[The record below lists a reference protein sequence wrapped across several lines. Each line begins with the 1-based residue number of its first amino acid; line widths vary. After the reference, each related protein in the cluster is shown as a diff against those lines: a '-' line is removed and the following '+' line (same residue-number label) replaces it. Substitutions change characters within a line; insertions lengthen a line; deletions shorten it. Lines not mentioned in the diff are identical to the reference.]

1 MRLVSGIVAFLV
13 ILTATPGL
21 GMSPGA
27 AEAATCADFPT
38 QAVAQSY
45 LRDNPSDPDG
55 LDADG
60 DGIACESNPCPCDLS
75 PVRRAAIDATAT
87 PRAVET
93 PAPEPQPGEPTPAA
107 PSPEK
112 PSDPTPSAKSPD
124 KPAEAKATA
133 PAMIDPRTGMRVV
146 VVSADVYNTVAAA
159 YVEGRDAGEVYRSLT
174 GAITPPSTGDA
185 GLAMR

>member
-1 MRLVSGIVAFLV
+1 MRLVSGILAFLM
-13 ILTATPGL
+13 ILVAVPGL
-21 GMSPGA
+21 ATSPRA

-45 LRDNPSDPDG
+45 LRDNPSDPAG
-55 LDADG
+55 LDTDG

-75 PVRRAAIDATAT
+75 PVGRAAIDATAT
-87 PRAVET
+87 PRSVET
-93 PAPEPQPGEPTPAA
+93 PAPAPQPGRPTPAA

-112 PSDPTPSAKSPD
+112 PV
-124 KPAEAKATA
+124 EAKATE
-133 PAMIDPRTGMRVV
+133 PAMIDPATGMRVV

-185 GLAMR
+185 GLVTR

>member
-1 MRLVSGIVAFLV
+1 MRLLSGIVALLMIFAV
-13 ILTATPGL
+13 TTGL
-21 GMSPGA
+21 GTPPPA

-93 PAPEPQPGEPTPAA
+93 PAPQPQPGESTPAA

-112 PSDPTPSAKSPD
+112 PGEPAPSAKSPD
-124 KPAEAKATA
+124 KPGEAKATA
-133 PAMIDPRTGMRVV
+133 PAIIDPRTGMRVV
-146 VVSADVYNTVAAA
+146 VVSVDVYNTVAAA

-174 GAITPPSTGDA
+174 GAITPPSTGDG
-185 GLAMR
+185 GLAAR